1 MAGVRLLKGFKM
13 AQDEFVIE
21 EADETRIFGSPFVSG
36 RTIFICDERPKV

>member
-13 AQDEFVIE
+13 APNEFVIE
-21 EADETRIFGSPFVSG
+21 ERGRYDNFGSPFVSG